1 MKELVWK
8 RKHIREDRKNK
19 DMTGDSN
26 RYNING
32 HDIIKS
38 IIII

>member
-19 DMTGDSN
+19 DMTGDSDH
-26 RYNING
+26 YNMNGNDIN
-32 HDIIKS
+32 KLL
-38 IIII
+38 